1 MGRVGNKDLLART
14 AFGFVMRAHH
24 QQAGE
29 LAVSPGGRL
38 QRDRIHTGDFEETVA
53 ESFNDAQRALRNLL
67 WLVRMTVGNSL
78 KARDHF
84 IHTRVV
90 LHSARAERIH
100 TEIDGVIPGG

>member
-1 MGRVGNKDLLART
+1 
-14 AFGFVMRAHH
+14 MRAHH

-53 ESFNDAQRALRNLL
+53 ESLDDAQCALRNLL

-78 KARDHF
+78 KARNHF
-84 IHTRVV
+84 VHARVV
-90 LHSARAERIH
+90 LHGAGAERIH
-100 TEIDGVIPGG
+100 TEIDSVIPGGQAREMTNDFDLADFR